1 MQLTILQYDTSAYDG
16 AGAAAAA
23 GIGFVFILFYFAII
37 LFMLFCLYKIFKKA
51 GREDA
56 WAAFIPIYGAIV
68 QLDIVKRPWY
78 HLFMYLIPFYG
89 IYLAIVDLNRLS
101 KFFGKSEGF
110 TAGLIF
116 LPFIFYPILAFG
128 DAQYNPNALP
138 DDRNK

>member
-1 MQLTILQYDTSAYDG
+1 MTILQYDSSYDG
-16 AGAAAAA
+16 AAGAAAA
-23 GIGFVFILFYFAII
+23 GLGMGVLLFYFAFIVF
-37 LFMLFCLYKIFKKA
+37 LLFCLYKIFQKA

-56 WAAFIPIYGAIV
+56 WAAFIPIYSMIV
-68 QLDIVKRPWY
+68 QLDIIKRPWWQ
-78 HLFMYLIPFYG
+78 LFMYFIPFYG
-89 IYLAIVDLNRLS
+89 LYLAIVDTNRLS

-138 DDRNK
+138 DLRDK